1 MCAMLPLL
9 LVTLFGCALGALVT
23 HLAWRRRGR
32 ARRQRVE
39 VIRQTARRYALGDRS
54 REAPDYGDDDLGDTA
69 RAFDQAI
76 RELGQQI
83 DQLSRDRA
91 RTETVLASMAEG
103 VLVVDSQGRLQL
115 VNDAARQLLKLDRSA
130 LGHPYIETLRHPAI
144 VEQLT
149 GGLEGAPAS
158 TLELTLPLD
167 PPRTLMARVA
177 PFDSGGRGA
186 VLVLQD
192 VTAFRHADQMRRDF
206 VANVS
211 HELRTPLTAVK
222 GYAEALL
229 DDPDDEVMRERF
241 LEIIHTQASRME
253 RLVKDLLRLA
263 RLDAGQEQADA
274 SPCELEPLLA
284 GVISDMAQLSTAKRQ
299 QVHLMVDP
307 AVARLS
313 TDVAKLHDIV
323 RNLVENAVNY
333 TPDEGTITIEA
344 GPADAGVAITV
355 SDTGPGVPASDLTR
369 VFERFYRVDKSRARP
384 GGTGLGLAI
393 VKHLVQVL
401 GGTITVANRPEG
413 GAVFTLTLPQA
424 PPGG

>member
-1 MCAMLPLL
+1 MLSLL
-9 LVTLFGCALGALVT
+9 LAAVTGAGLGVL
-23 HLAWRRRGR
+23 LMLQLMRRRARTLQER
-32 ARRQRVE
+32 ADQMQ
-39 VIRQTARRYALGDRS
+39 QTARRYALGDRS
-54 REAPDYGDDDLGDTA
+54 REIPDYGDDDLGDTA
-69 RAFDQAI
+69 RAFDLAI
-76 RELGQQI
+76 RELGQQL

-91 RTETVLASMAEG
+91 RSETVLASMAEG

-144 VEQLT
+144 VDLLT
-149 GGLEGAPAS
+149 RGLEEAQAS
-158 TLELTLPLD
+158 TLELTLPLTS
-167 PPRTLMARVA
+167 PRTLLARVA
-177 PFDSGGRGA
+177 PFESEGRGA

-192 VTAFRHADQMRRDF
+192 VTDFRQADQMRRDF

-229 DDPDDEVMRERF
+229 DEPDDDEMRERF

-263 RLDAGQEQADA
+263 RLDAGQEQADV
-274 SPCELEPLLA
+274 SPCDLEPLLA
-284 GVISDMAQLSTAKRQ
+284 GVVSDMATISTAKRQ
-299 QVHLMVDP
+299 QVRIVVDP
-307 AVARLS
+307 TVARLS
-313 TDVAKLHDIV
+313 TDVAKLHDII

-333 TPDEGTITIEA
+333 TPEDGLITIEA
-344 GPADAGVAITV
+344 TGIAGATVLTVA
-355 SDTGPGVPASDLTR
+355 DTGPGVPASDLTR

-401 GGTITVANRPEG
+401 GGQITVANRSEG
-413 GAVFTLTLPQA
+413 GAVFTLILPQA
-424 PPGG
+424 PPGA

>member
-1 MCAMLPLL
+1 MLSLL
-9 LVTLFGCALGALVT
+9 LAAVTGAGLGVL
-23 HLAWRRRGR
+23 LMLQLMRRRARTLQER
-32 ARRQRVE
+32 AEQMQ
-39 VIRQTARRYALGDRS
+39 QTARRYALGDRS
-54 REAPDYGDDDLGDTA
+54 REIPDYGDDDLGDTA
-69 RAFDQAI
+69 RAFDLAI
-76 RELGQQI
+76 RELGQQL

-91 RTETVLASMAEG
+91 RSETVLASMAEG

-144 VEQLT
+144 VDLLT
-149 GGLEGAPAS
+149 RGLEEAQAS
-158 TLELTLPLD
+158 TLELTLPLTS
-167 PPRTLMARVA
+167 PRTLLARVA
-177 PFDSGGRGA
+177 PFESEGRGA

-192 VTAFRHADQMRRDF
+192 VTDFRQADQMRRDF

-229 DDPDDEVMRERF
+229 DEPDDDEMRERF

-263 RLDAGQEQADA
+263 RLDAGQEQADV
-274 SPCELEPLLA
+274 SPCDLESLLT
-284 GVISDMAQLSTAKRQ
+284 GVVGDMATISTAKRQ
-299 QVHLMVDP
+299 QVRLRVDP
-307 AVARLS
+307 GVARVS

-333 TPDEGTITIEA
+333 TPEDGLITIEA
-344 GPADAGVAITV
+344 TGIPGATVITV
-355 SDTGPGVPASDLTR
+355 ADTGPGVPASDLTR

-401 GGTITVANRPEG
+401 GGQITVANRSEG

-424 PPGG
+424 PPGA

>member
-1 MCAMLPLL
+1 MLSLL
-9 LVTLFGCALGALVT
+9 LAAVTGVGVGLLLMLQVV
-23 HLAWRRRGR
+23 RRRARTRQQR
-32 ARRQRVE
+32 AERMQ
-39 VIRQTARRYALGDRS
+39 QTARRYALGDRS
-54 REAPDYGDDDLGDTA
+54 REVPDYGDDDLGDTA

-76 RELGQQI
+76 RELGQQL
-83 DQLSRDRA
+83 DHLTRDRA

-103 VLVVDSQGRLQL
+103 VLVVDSQGRLQM

-130 LGHPYIETLRHPAI
+130 LGHPYIETLRHPTV

-149 GGLEGAPAS
+149 RGLEGAQAS
-158 TLELTLPLD
+158 TLELTLPLT
-167 PPRTLMARVA
+167 PPRTLLARVA
-177 PFDSGGRGA
+177 PFDSEGRGA

-192 VTAFRHADQMRRDF
+192 VTDFRQADQMRRDF

-229 DDPDDEVMRERF
+229 DDPDDDEMRERF

-274 SPCELEPLLA
+274 SPCDLEPLLA
-284 GVISDMAQLSTAKRQ
+284 GVVSDMEQISTAKRQ
-299 QVHLMVDP
+299 QIRLMVDP
-307 AVARLS
+307 GVARLT

-333 TPDEGTITIEA
+333 TPEDGTITIEA
-344 GPADAGVAITV
+344 TGTAGVAVITV
-355 SDTGPGVPASDLTR
+355 SDTGPGVPESDLTR

-401 GGTITVANRPEG
+401 GGSITVMNRPEG
-413 GAVFTLTLPQA
+413 GAVFTLTLPQTPTA
-424 PPGG
+424 A

>member
-1 MCAMLPLL
+1 MLPLL
-9 LVTLFGCALGALVT
+9 IASFTGLGLGLLLMLQVM
-23 HLAWRRRGR
+23 RRRARTLQQR
-32 ARRQRVE
+32 AERMQ
-39 VIRQTARRYALGDRS
+39 QTARRYALGDRS
-54 REAPDYGDDDLGDTA
+54 RDVPDYGDDDLGDTA

-76 RELGQQI
+76 RELGQQL

-149 GGLEGAPAS
+149 RGLEGAPAS

-167 PPRTLMARVA
+167 PPRTLLARVA
-177 PFDSGGRGA
+177 PFDSEGRGA

-192 VTAFRHADQMRRDF
+192 VTDFRQAEQMRRDF

-229 DDPDDEVMRERF
+229 DDPDDEEMRERF

-274 SPCELEPLLA
+274 SPCDLEPLLA
-284 GVISDMAQLSTAKRQ
+284 GVVSDIEQVSSTKRQ
-299 QVHLMVDP
+299 QVHLMVAP
-307 AVARLS
+307 AVARIT

-333 TPDEGTITIEA
+333 TPEDGSITIEA
-344 GPADAGVAITV
+344 AGTGGAVVITV

-401 GGTITVANRPEG
+401 GGSITVANRPEG

-424 PPGG
+424 PSGA